1 MENMKSVKTP
11 ARTSKKKNL
20 LSVRKLKIGRE
31 TAEIAANHFILE
43 HLPDRFCA
51 GVPNLVEFPIRTV
64 WSVPI
69 MLGYPKLGV
78 IGYVGTVIV
87 DGEMGTVAGW
97 TPLEEVKIAA
107 REIYEKRKAEI
118 EAPLV

>member
-1 MENMKSVKTP
+1 LTVRARKKNRRS
-11 ARTSKKKNL
+11 ART
-20 LSVRKLKIGRE
+20 LKVGRE
-31 TAEIAANHFILE
+31 AAEIAANHFILE

-78 IGYVGTVIV
+78 IGHVGTVIV
-87 DGEMGTVAGW
+87 DSEMGTVAGW
-97 TPLEEVKIAA
+97 TPLEEVKKAA

-118 EAPLV
+118 EAPPV

>member
-1 MENMKSVKTP
+1 MESVKTL
-11 ARTSKKKNL
+11 ARTSKKKRL
-20 LSVRKLKIGRE
+20 LARQLKIGRE
-31 TAEIAANHFILE
+31 AAEIAANHFILE

-51 GVPNLVEFPIRTV
+51 GVPNLVEFPFRAV

-78 IGYVGTVIV
+78 IGHVGTVII
-87 DGEMGTVAGW
+87 DSEIGTVAGW

-107 REIYEKRKAEI
+107 KEIYEKRKADI